1 MVTKKEPAYNLKD
14 LVVPVYIP
22 SALFSIAEGSLI
34 PVIPASA
41 ERLGADL
48 ATAALITGLL
58 MLGTVLAD
66 LPAARFVNHFGERR
80 AMMLGAFASAI
91 GILFSIFAQN
101 IFVLGFGVFVV
112 GAAHSVFGLAR
123 HGYIAETVPFSHRAR
138 ALSML
143 AGFFRL
149 GSFAGPVLGAGLIL
163 LFGIQSVYV
172 AVAVLT
178 FSAGLV
184 LFLTKSE
191 KMQDTPPNSG
201 GGVWHIT
208 KRERTKLLNLGTA
221 SAILTLARTA
231 RVIGLPLWA
240 LHIHLE
246 VSQASLII
254 GIAGALD
261 FALFYLG
268 GKVIDKKGRAWAGV
282 PTLVATGIG
291 LMLIATSNDLTYF
304 LLVALLLAVANT
316 VGSGLV
322 MVIGADLAP
331 ADARNEFL
339 AAYRLML
346 DGGTALAAPTIALAT
361 LLVGLSGG
369 LIFIGG
375 LSVLGGWMMFRYLPK
390 HGIK

>member
-1 MVTKKEPAYNLKD
+1 MTKQQPAYNLKE
-14 LVVPVYIP
+14 LIVPVYIP
-22 SALFSIAEGSLI
+22 SMLFSIAEGSLI

-41 ERLGADL
+41 ERLGANL
-48 ATAALITGLL
+48 ATAAIIAGLL
-58 MLGTVLAD
+58 MFGTVIAD
-66 LPAARFVNHFGERR
+66 LPAARFVNRFGERR
-80 AMMLGAFASAI
+80 AMMFGAFASAL

-101 IFVLGFGVFVV
+101 IWVLGLGVFIV
-112 GAAHSVFGLAR
+112 GAAHAVFGLAR
-123 HGYIAETVPFSHRAR
+123 HGFIAETVPFSHRAR
-138 ALSML
+138 ALSIL

-149 GSFAGPVLGAGLIL
+149 GSFVGPMLGAGLIL
-163 LFGIQSVYV
+163 ISGIQAVYI
-172 AVAVLT
+172 AVAIFTAL
-178 FSAGLV
+178 AGLV

-191 KMQDTPPNSG
+191 KMKDTAPNSG

-208 KRERTKLLNLGTA
+208 KRERVKLLNLGTA
-221 SAILTLARTA
+221 SSILTLARTA

-240 LHIHLE
+240 LHIHLD

-254 GIAGALD
+254 GLAGALD
-261 FALFYLG
+261 FGLFYLG

-291 LMLIATSNDLTYF
+291 LMLIGTSTDAVSF
-304 LLVALLLAVANT
+304 MLVAIVLALANT

-331 ADARNEFL
+331 TDARNEFL

-346 DGGTALAAPTIALAT
+346 DGGTALAAPTLAITT

-369 LIFIGG
+369 LVFIGAI
-375 LSVLGGWMMFRYLPK
+375 SVVGGWMMFKYLPK